1 MATGKGLFRGR
12 AVGVEQVS
20 GRGTEL
26 LELRKLL
33 DTALR

>member
-20 GRGTEL
+20 GHGTE